1 MSDLPAG
8 KKKTKMA
15 AVKKYVLRGGKAG
28 FLGARGI
35 LSWVMGG
42 GRVGEAWTGEHVTYF
57 GFVLIKA
64 ALLI

>member
-1 MSDLPAG
+1 
-8 KKKTKMA
+8 MA
-15 AVKKYVLRGGKAG
+15 AVKKYVLRGGKVG

>member
-1 MSDLPAG
+1 MCYEG
-8 KKKTKMA
+8 
-15 AVKKYVLRGGKAG
+15 VKRDFWV
-28 FLGARGI
+28 ARGI